1 MKRQGDIII
10 KQVDQLP
17 KGLKIKMDNIIL
29 WGEVT
34 GHAHRLVGGQTFT
47 DSNGNVFLNLLKTAK
62 IVHEEHAT
70 IDLVKGKYVILRT
83 REYDYSS
90 QKAKEVTD

>member
-1 MKRQGDIII
+1 
-10 KQVDQLP
+10 
-17 KGLKIKMDNIIL
+17 MDNIIL

-62 IVHEEHAT
+62 IVHEEHDT
-70 IDLVKGKYVILRT
+70 IPLKAGTYAILRT